1 MFANQTVFNAPHL
14 IAPGRGQ
21 LDPIADGAALLH
33 AVFGLRSFPS
43 LIVEPDLT
51 VVFIN
56 DAGKN
61 ALSSHGLAI
70 LPHGKLQLAHAVA
83 HERLRSKLSEPTEKR
98 NAVGS
103 PQTLAYK
110 TVEGRPR
117 ILTIKALSLAKYPG
131 SADAR
136 RRLLFEISVR
146 TNLRSLDIAPEHIVD
161 ALGLTWAEASLAAA
175 LAAGISVQEYAEQ
188 QILGLCTVRWHLKNI
203 FKRTG
208 ARSQVELVGML
219 VSLFL

>member
-1 MFANQTVFNAPHL
+1 MFAHQSVFTTPDL
-14 IAPGRGQ
+14 ITPGPGQ
-21 LDPIADGAALLH
+21 LDPVAEGAALLH

-70 LPHGKLQLAHAVA
+70 LPHGKLQLTHAVA
-83 HERLRSKLSEPTEKR
+83 HERLRIKLSEPAGQH
-98 NAVGS
+98 NSGGS

-110 TVEGRPR
+110 TAEGRPR
-117 ILTIKALSLAKYPG
+117 VLTIKALCLAK

-136 RRLLFEISVR
+136 RRLRFEISVR
-146 TNLRSLDIAPEHIVD
+146 TNLRSLDIPPQHIVD

-208 ARSQVELVGML
+208 ARSQVELVSML